1 MPKRIGCAMRNG
13 MSAARRVAIPH
24 HYERGLQTKA
34 GKPVEGT
41 EAAPA
46 DVRDGYHRAVSAAR
60 EGPLSAST
68 IALSWSPLIPM
79 QFPVKARV
87 ELAPR
92 ALQKTGMDTK
102 PSSCQRKNEVKRS
115 LGGRVK
121 LVSSINK

>member
-13 MSAARRVAIPH
+13 MNAARRVAIPH

-41 EAAPA
+41 EAVPA

-68 IALSWSPLIPM
+68 IALDWSLRRQINALPLL
-79 QFPVKARV
+79 VA
-87 ELAPR
+87 LAPVRDLLLR
-92 ALQKTGMDTK
+92 ANYLVVPAIDGWGS
-102 PSSCQRKNEVKRS
+102 PGLPPFASRKQADSV
-115 LGGRVK
+115 V
-121 LVSSINK
+121 